1 MEKKLATVYT
11 LIAASLWGTI
21 GLFVN
26 ILTSYGLTSIQLTV
40 MRFMI
45 STVIIGVYIGLKDK
59 KKYVIQWKDLKWFFV
74 TGVLCVLFF
83 NVSYAIAIKQSSMS
97 VAAVLL
103 YTSPIIV
110 TLISISVFGE
120 ILTKRKCMA
129 VIFSVLG
136 CALVSANTSKGSTS
150 VSVEAF
156 LWGMGAATGYAM
168 YSVLTRVLL
177 KKYTSITILFYT
189 FVFASVVGGSSC
201 RIDQLLPIFINNT
214 DACLIVLISAL
225 LCNAIPYFLYSNALS
240 MMEASNVSIIA
251 SIEPIVATLVGA
263 LVFKENITIYSVIG
277 ILSVLCSIIIL
288 NKSNKNGEM

>member
-1 MEKKLATVYT
+1 MERKLAMVYT

-45 STVIIGVYIGLKDK
+45 STVIIGGYIGLKDK
-59 KKYVIQWKDLKWFFV
+59 KNYAIQWKDLKWFFV

-83 NVSYAIAIKQSSMS
+83 NVSYAIAIKKSSMS

-110 TLISISVFGE
+110 TLISIPVFGE
-120 ILTKRKCMA
+120 VLTKRKCVA

-150 VSVEAF
+150 VSIEAF
-156 LWGMGAATGYAM
+156 LWGIGAATGYAM
-168 YSVLTRVLL
+168 YSILTRVLL
-177 KKYTSITILFYT
+177 RKYTAITILFYT
-189 FVFASVVGGSSC
+189 FVFAAVVGGISC

-214 DACLIVLISAL
+214 DVGLIVLISAL
-225 LCNAIPYFLYSNALS
+225 LCNTIPYFFYSNALS
-240 MMEASNVSIIA
+240 KMEASNVSIIA
-251 SIEPIVATLVGA
+251 SIEPIVATLLGV
-263 LVFKENITIYSVIG
+263 LFFKEHVTIYGFIG
-277 ILSVLCSIIIL
+277 ILSVLCSITIL
-288 NKSNKNGEM
+288 NKSNKNG